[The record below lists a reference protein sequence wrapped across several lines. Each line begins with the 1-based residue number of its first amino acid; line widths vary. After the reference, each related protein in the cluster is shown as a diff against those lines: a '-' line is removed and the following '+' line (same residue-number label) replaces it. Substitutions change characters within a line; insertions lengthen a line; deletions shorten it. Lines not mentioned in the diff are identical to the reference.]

1 MAHIQSLFYT
11 FIWSFCPELIENG
24 YVYAT
29 IPPLYRITYGKD
41 NYLYLQDDAAL
52 EQYRNDNVGKNYT
65 VSRMKGLG
73 EMDADEL
80 SETLLKSDNRYV
92 KQIQIQDV
100 KIAEKLSDDLMGSAV
115 DPRRKYIEDHAEEAN
130 VEI

>member
-11 FIWSFCPELIENG
+11 FIWSFCPELIKNG

-100 KIAEKLSDDLMGSAV
+100 KIAEKLFDDLMGSAV

>member
-1 MAHIQSLFYT
+1 M
-11 FIWSFCPELIENG
+11 
-24 YVYAT
+24 YAT

-100 KIAEKLSDDLMGSAV
+100 KIAEKLFDDLMGSAV

>member
-80 SETLLKSDNRYV
+80 SETLLKSDNHYV

-100 KIAEKLSDDLMGSAV
+100 KIAEKLFDDLMGSAV

>member
-11 FIWSFCPELIENG
+11 FIWSFCPELIEKG

-100 KIAEKLSDDLMGSAV
+100 KIAEKLFDDLMGSAV

>member
-100 KIAEKLSDDLMGSAV
+100 KIAEKLFDDLMGSSV

>member
-100 KIAEKLSDDLMGSAV
+100 KIAEKLFDDLMGSAV

>member
-80 SETLLKSDNRYV
+80 SETLLKSDTRYV

-100 KIAEKLSDDLMGSAV
+100 KTAEKLFDDLMGSAV

>member
-24 YVYAT
+24 YIYAT

-100 KIAEKLSDDLMGSAV
+100 KIAEKLFDDLMGSAV

>member
-1 MAHIQSLFYT
+1 MPMVTLDKH
-11 FIWSFCPELIENG
+11 
-24 YVYAT
+24 V
-29 IPPLYRITYGKD
+29 
-41 NYLYLQDDAAL
+41 
-52 EQYRNDNVGKNYT
+52 
-65 VSRMKGLG
+65 G

-100 KIAEKLSDDLMGSAV
+100 KIAEKLFDDLMGSSV

>member
-52 EQYRNDNVGKNYT
+52 EQYRNDNIGKNYT
-65 VSRMKGLG
+65 VGRMKGLG

-100 KIAEKLSDDLMGSAV
+100 KIAEKLFDDLMGSAV

>member
-100 KIAEKLSDDLMGSAV
+100 KIAEKLFDNLMGSAV

>member
-1 MAHIQSLFYT
+1 MMAVNTLAGEKKQSVPMVTLDKH
-11 FIWSFCPELIENG
+11 
-24 YVYAT
+24 V
-29 IPPLYRITYGKD
+29 
-41 NYLYLQDDAAL
+41 
-52 EQYRNDNVGKNYT
+52 
-65 VSRMKGLG
+65 G

-100 KIAEKLSDDLMGSAV
+100 KIAEKLFDDLMGSAV

>member
-92 KQIQIQDV
+92 KQIQIQDI
-100 KIAEKLSDDLMGSAV
+100 KIAEKLFDDLMGSAV

>member
-1 MAHIQSLFYT
+1 MAVNALAGEKKQSVPMVTL
-11 FIWSFCPELIENG
+11 CKH
-24 YVYAT
+24 V
-29 IPPLYRITYGKD
+29 
-41 NYLYLQDDAAL
+41 
-52 EQYRNDNVGKNYT
+52 
-65 VSRMKGLG
+65 G

-100 KIAEKLSDDLMGSAV
+100 KIAEKLFDDLMGSAV

>member
-29 IPPLYRITYGKD
+29 IPPLYRITYGKN

-100 KIAEKLSDDLMGSAV
+100 KIAEKLFDDLMGSAV

>member
-29 IPPLYRITYGKD
+29 IPPLYRVTYGKD

-100 KIAEKLSDDLMGSAV
+100 KIAEKLFDDLMGSAV

>member
-24 YVYAT
+24 YIYAT

-52 EQYRNDNVGKNYT
+52 EQYRNDNIGKNYT
-65 VSRMKGLG
+65 VSRMKG
-73 EMDADEL
+73 
-80 SETLLKSDNRYV
+80 
-92 KQIQIQDV
+92 
-100 KIAEKLSDDLMGSAV
+100 
-115 DPRRKYIEDHAEEAN
+115 
-130 VEI
+130 

>member
-1 MAHIQSLFYT
+1 M
-11 FIWSFCPELIENG
+11 
-24 YVYAT
+24 
-29 IPPLYRITYGKD
+29 PLVTLGKH
-41 NYLYLQDDAAL
+41 
-52 EQYRNDNVGKNYT
+52 V
-65 VSRMKGLG
+65 G

-100 KIAEKLSDDLMGSAV
+100 KIAEKLFDDLMGSAV

>member
-73 EMDADEL
+73 EMHADEL

-100 KIAEKLSDDLMGSAV
+100 KIAEKLFDDLMGSAV

>member
-1 MAHIQSLFYT
+1 MPMVTLDKH
-11 FIWSFCPELIENG
+11 
-24 YVYAT
+24 V
-29 IPPLYRITYGKD
+29 
-41 NYLYLQDDAAL
+41 
-52 EQYRNDNVGKNYT
+52 
-65 VSRMKGLG
+65 G

-100 KIAEKLSDDLMGSAV
+100 KIAEKLFDDLMGSAV

>member
-1 MAHIQSLFYT
+1 MAVNTLAGEKKQSVPVVTLDKH
-11 FIWSFCPELIENG
+11 
-24 YVYAT
+24 V
-29 IPPLYRITYGKD
+29 
-41 NYLYLQDDAAL
+41 
-52 EQYRNDNVGKNYT
+52 
-65 VSRMKGLG
+65 G

-100 KIAEKLSDDLMGSAV
+100 KIAEKLFDDLMGSAV

>member
-29 IPPLYRITYGKD
+29 IPPRYRITYGKD

-100 KIAEKLSDDLMGSAV
+100 KIAEKLFDDLMGSAV